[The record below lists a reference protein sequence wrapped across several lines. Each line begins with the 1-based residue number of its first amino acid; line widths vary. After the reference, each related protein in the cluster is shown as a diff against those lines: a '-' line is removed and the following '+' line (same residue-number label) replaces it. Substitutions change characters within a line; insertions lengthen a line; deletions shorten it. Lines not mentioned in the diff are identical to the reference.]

1 MRLRSWALIRSN
13 LAEAQL
19 VLIQDSSVSRAAETS
34 SNKSIKLSIQRL
46 SKSFVQRKETILA
59 VSDVSL
65 DFFADEF
72 SVIVGPS
79 GCGKTT
85 LLRMLA
91 GLEQPTSGQV
101 IYGDCN
107 PNKPKC
113 NMVFQ
118 QQAVFPWMTVWDNIA
133 FGLRRQGIKGRRLGE
148 IVERYLRVTG
158 LEGFQKFYPY
168 QLSGGMKQRV
178 GVARAFANDPEILL
192 MDEPFAS
199 LDEQNKTIL
208 QDELLRIWEE
218 TKKTV
223 VYITHSI
230 DEAISMGDRVVV
242 MTNRPGRIKA
252 VIPIPFQRPRQMMEL
267 RKETQYGELVYRVW
281 QLLEEEVI
289 GSKS

>member
-1 MRLRSWALIRSN
+1 VNHGAGT
-13 LAEAQL
+13 AGAK
-19 VLIQDSSVSRAAETS
+19 SV
-34 SNKSIKLSIQRL
+34 KLGIKNL
-46 SKSFVQRKETILA
+46 SKSFVQNDETIVA

-65 DFFADEF
+65 DFFANEF

-91 GLEQPTSGQV
+91 GLESPTSGEV
-101 IYGDCN
+101 VYGDCN
-107 PNKPKC
+107 PHKPKC

-118 QQAVFPWMTVWDNIA
+118 EQAIFPWLTVWENIA
-133 FGLRRQGIKGRRLGE
+133 FGLRRRGIKGSALSE
-148 IVERYLRVTG
+148 IVERYLTVTG
-158 LEGFQKFYPY
+158 LTGFGKSYPY

-208 QDELLRIWEE
+208 QDELLRLWEE

-230 DEAISMGDRVVV
+230 DEAISMADRVIV
-242 MTNRPGRIKA
+242 MTNRPGKIKA
-252 VIPIPFQRPRQMMEL
+252 IIPIPFSRPRKMMEL
-267 RKETQYGELVYRVW
+267 RTNAEYGELVYRVW
-281 QLLEEEVI
+281 QLLYDEVMRA
-289 GSKS
+289 KA

>member
-1 MRLRSWALIRSN
+1 
-13 LAEAQL
+13 
-19 VLIQDSSVSRAAETS
+19 
-34 SNKSIKLSIQRL
+34 
-46 SKSFVQRKETILA
+46 
-59 VSDVSL
+59 
-65 DFFADEF
+65 
-72 SVIVGPS
+72 
-79 GCGKTT
+79 
-85 LLRMLA
+85 
-91 GLEQPTSGQV
+91 
-101 IYGDCN
+101 
-107 PNKPKC
+107 
-113 NMVFQ
+113 
-118 QQAVFPWMTVWDNIA
+118 
-133 FGLRRQGIKGRRLGE
+133 
-148 IVERYLRVTG
+148 
-158 LEGFQKFYPY
+158 
-168 QLSGGMKQRV
+168 
-178 GVARAFANDPEILL
+178 

>member
-1 MRLRSWALIRSN
+1 MSHTA
-13 LAEAQL
+13 
-19 VLIQDSSVSRAAETS
+19 DTS
-34 SNKSIKLSIQRL
+34 GNKIKLSIQHL
-46 SKSFVQRKETILA
+46 SKSFVQKNETILA
-59 VSDVSL
+59 VNDISL
-65 DFFADEF
+65 DFMADEF

-91 GLEQPTSGQV
+91 GLEQPTSGAV
-101 IYGDCN
+101 TYGNCN
-107 PNKPKC
+107 PDKPKC

-118 QQAVFPWMTVWDNIA
+118 EQAIFPWMTVWENIA
-133 FGLRRQGIKGRRLGE
+133 FGLRRQGIKGTRLAE
-148 IVERYLRVTG
+148 IVERYLKVTG
-158 LEGFQKFYPY
+158 LDGFKKFYPY
-168 QLSGGMKQRV
+168 QLSGGMRQRV

-230 DEAISMGDRVVV
+230 DEAISMGDRVIV
-242 MTNRPGRIKA
+242 MSNRPGRIKA
-252 VIPIPFQRPRQMMEL
+252 ILPVPFQRPRQMMEL
-267 RKETQYGELVYRVW
+267 RKDAHYGELAYRVW
-281 QLLEEEVI
+281 QLLQEEVI
-289 GSKS
+289 HSRS

>member
-1 MRLRSWALIRSN
+1 MAGDPYIRLRGVGKTYDTQDGAVEACADVTLEVARS
-13 LAEAQL
+13 E
-19 VLIQDSSVSRAAETS
+19 
-34 SNKSIKLSIQRL
+34 
-46 SKSFVQRKETILA
+46 FVA
-59 VSDVSL
+59 
-65 DFFADEF
+65 
-72 SVIVGPS
+72 IVGPS

-91 GLEQPTSGQV
+91 GLERPTAGEV
-101 IYGDCN
+101 IYGDCS
-107 PNKPKC
+107 PDKPKC

-118 QQAVFPWMTVWDNIA
+118 EQAIFPWMTVWENIA
-133 FGLRRQGIKGRRLGE
+133 FGLRRRGIKGPALSE
-148 IVERYLRVTG
+148 IVERYLTVTG
-158 LEGFQKFYPY
+158 LSGFGKSYPY

-230 DEAISMGDRVVV
+230 DEAISMADRVIV
-242 MTNRPGRIKA
+242 MTNRPGKIKA
-252 VIPIPFQRPRQMMEL
+252 IIPIRFPRPRKMMEL
-267 RKETQYGELVYRVW
+267 RTNAEYGALVYQVW
-281 QLLEEEVI
+281 QLLYDEVI
-289 GSKS
+289 RTKA

>member
-1 MRLRSWALIRSN
+1 LSQIPVKLRIAN
-13 LAEAQL
+13 LNKTFDVDGTTTEA
-19 VLIQDSSVSRAAETS
+19 IQ
-34 SNKSIKLSIQRL
+34 NI
-46 SKSFVQRKETILA
+46 
-59 VSDVSL
+59 SL
-65 DFFADEF
+65 DIFTNVFT
-72 SVIVGPS
+72 VIVGPS

-85 LLRMLA
+85 LLRLLA

-101 IYGDCN
+101 IYGECRPDRA
-107 PNKPKC
+107 KC

-118 QQAVFPWMTVWDNIA
+118 EQAVFPWKTVRENIA
-133 FGLRRQGIKGRRLGE
+133 FGLRRRGVKGGE
-148 IVERYLRVTG
+148 LNNIVDHFLKITG
-158 LEGFQKFYPY
+158 LSGFDHFYPY

-223 VYITHSI
+223 VFITHSI
-230 DEAISMGDRVVV
+230 DEAISLGDYVIV

-252 VIPIPFQRPRQMMEL
+252 IIPINFPRPRKMMEL
-267 RKETQYGELVYRVW
+267 RKEPEYGALVYKVW
-281 QLLEEEVI
+281 QLLEDEVI
-289 GSKS
+289 SPRD